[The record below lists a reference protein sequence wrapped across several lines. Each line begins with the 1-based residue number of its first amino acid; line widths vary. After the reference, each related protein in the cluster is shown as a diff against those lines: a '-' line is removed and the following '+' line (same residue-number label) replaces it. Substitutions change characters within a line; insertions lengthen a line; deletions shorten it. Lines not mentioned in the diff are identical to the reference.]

1 LLAALAIKTGN
12 FMRKWILEKSAAMT
26 EEGIAYWV
34 GAILFALALVAIK
47 PSRYFDVE
55 LPQVLAYVAVGFLIY
70 GFWTYLS
77 PVLKKA
83 SESLIVRALWAAIT
97 IAGATVSFAFAQLI
111 VNETLK
117 VPSSAFPHTQ
127 TLVAVLVA
135 PVVIGIL
142 VLALGLVLIPVFQVM
157 LHSET
162 GELSI
167 KSLLSPR
174 FEGQNKKGTEAK
186 YFVRF
191 VAFFLILVLCGT
203 GLARNDV
210 YLSGVGDFARW
221 FAFHFET
228 ENYSSCVVDPGAR
241 VGYLG
246 GDRVVV
252 ASKDGNVYDF
262 KVAECAT

>member
-1 LLAALAIKTGN
+1 
-12 FMRKWILEKSAAMT
+12 MRRWILEKSAPMT
-26 EEGIAYWV
+26 EEGLAYWIA
-34 GAILFALALVAIK
+34 AILFVFAFVAIK
-47 PSRYFDVE
+47 PSRYFDVK

-83 SESLIVRALWAAIT
+83 SESLIVKALWAAIT
-97 IAGATVSFAFAQLI
+97 IAGATVSFAFAQLM

-135 PVVIGIL
+135 PVVIGIF
-142 VLALGLVLIPVFQVM
+142 VVALGLVLIPVFQVM
-157 LHSET
+157 LYSET

-167 KSLLSPR
+167 KSLLGPR
-174 FEGQNKKGTEAK
+174 SVGLNKKGTEAK
-186 YFVRF
+186 YCVRF
-191 VAFFLILVLCGT
+191 VAFFLILALCGA

-210 YLSGVGDFARW
+210 YLNGIGDFVRW

-246 GDRVVV
+246 GDQVVV
-252 ASKDGNVYDF
+252 ASKDGDVYDF
-262 KVAECAT
+262 KVIDCAT

>member
-1 LLAALAIKTGN
+1 MRALAIKTGN
-12 FMRKWILEKSAAMT
+12 FMRRWILEKSAAMT
-26 EEGIAYWV
+26 EEGLAYWV

-83 SESLIVRALWAAIT
+83 SKSLIVRALWAAIT
-97 IAGATVSFAFAQLI
+97 IAGATVSFAVAQLI

-127 TLVAVLVA
+127 TLVDVLVA
-135 PVVIGIL
+135 PVVIGIF

-162 GELSI
+162 GEFSI

-174 FEGQNKKGTEAK
+174 SEGQNKKGTEAK

-191 VAFFLILVLCGT
+191 VAFFLILVLCGS

-228 ENYSSCVVDPGAR
+228 EN
-241 VGYLG
+241 
-246 GDRVVV
+246 
-252 ASKDGNVYDF
+252 
-262 KVAECAT
+262 